1 MTLLLKGIN
10 QSINTLVN
18 SGLLSRVNSNW
29 HSMGAVMRWLRLLER
44 RHEEDIKRCYQAPVL
59 LSRVYCHTPIELRSL
74 MKRSIDRWI
83 RQTSTHSGEG
93 NELVRSSWKNGTID
107 RSSATAYSTTTI
119 CGSTYPIQAINK
131 KKNTVIQ
138 SKTKTKKQLKQWYK
152 VEEEDVER
160 RSR

>member
-29 HSMGAVMRWLRLLER
+29 HSMGC
-44 RHEEDIKRCYQAPVL
+44 EEVATVAGEEAWGRYQEVL
-59 LSRVYCHTPIELRSL
+59 PGSGIAIGVYCHTPIELRSL